1 MNTSKITVL
10 KLRQLKPCG
19 STTNMLQRLPSI
31 EGFGEHMFQFDVKIP
46 TKLWKSILERRK
58 LVQQRPYYTTQLSL
72 EQASSVDTINARYDP
87 DVVSDLMRDP
97 VQYTIFNAVHITPVN
112 AELFNRFDISI
123 IRGAVIFRAPEII
136 NFNVVLGESFHC
148 RSMEAIYDVS
158 YFPSP
163 LLAERP
169 PGAIISYTIDI

>member
-1 MNTSKITVL
+1 MRLTTL

-19 STTNMLQRLPSI
+19 STDNMLRNLPSI

-58 LVQQRPYYTTQLSL
+58 LVQERPYYTTQLRL
-72 EQASSVDTINARYDP
+72 EQARSTDAITARYDP
-87 DVVSDLMRDP
+87 DVISGLMRDP
-97 VQYTIFNAVHITPVN
+97 VQSTIYNAVYITPVD
-112 AELFNRFDISI
+112 AELFDRFDIDI
-123 IRGAVIFRAPEII
+123 VRGVVLFRAPEII
-136 NFNVVLGESFHC
+136 NFNVVLHGTH
-148 RSMEAIYDVS
+148 RTMEAIYDVT

-163 LLAERP
+163 LLGERP

>member
-19 STTNMLQRLPSI
+19 STTNMLHNLPSI

-58 LVQQRPYYTTQLSL
+58 LVRQRPYYTTQLAL
-72 EQASSVDTINARYDP
+72 EQAISTDAITARYDA
-87 DVVSDLMRDP
+87 DVVGGAMRESI
-97 VQYTIFNAVHITPVN
+97 QSTICNAVHITPVD
-112 AELFNRFDISI
+112 AELFDRFDIDI
-123 IRGAVIFRAPEII
+123 VRGVVLFRSPEII
-136 NFNVVLGESFHC
+136 NFNVVLHSIH
-148 RSMEAIYDVS
+148 RSMEVIYDVS
-158 YFPSP
+158 YFPAP
-163 LLAERP
+163 LLGERP